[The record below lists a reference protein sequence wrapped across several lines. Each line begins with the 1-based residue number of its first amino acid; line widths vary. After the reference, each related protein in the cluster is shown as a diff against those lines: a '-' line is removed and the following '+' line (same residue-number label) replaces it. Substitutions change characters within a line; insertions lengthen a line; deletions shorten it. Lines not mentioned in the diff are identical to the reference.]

1 MVEMLVMEVEIG
13 EIKAAHTERDCT
25 VCKEACF
32 KAQTNVQRRQK
43 KLASFFLKHHHDK
56 LYAVTLYKE

>member
-43 KLASFFLKHHHDK
+43 KTCLFFSE
-56 LYAVTLYKE
+56 TSSR